1 MAQYL
6 AEEHLNS
13 EGEPDKKTR
22 GAGMLLS
29 RPAKR
34 RLYKKKVKLVVDQE
48 DDADSGHDSNFISKS
63 SDSDSS
69 GNDAPMDNEPLM
81 NAEVSNVPFL
91 CLRCILIP
99 LSSLPISFL

>member
-22 GAGMLLS
+22 SAMLLS
-29 RPAKR
+29 RPEKR
-34 RLYKKKVKLVVDQE
+34 CLYQKKVKLVMDQE
-48 DDADSGHDSNFISKS
+48 DDTDSSHDSNFISES

-69 GNDAPMDNEPLM
+69 
-81 NAEVSNVPFL
+81 
-91 CLRCILIP
+91 
-99 LSSLPISFL
+99 SFKFR